1 MCRCIININIV
12 IPLYL
17 LISIVRGIFK
27 LWVLLQIVNI
37 NFVIFLLQQVSF
49 ITCYKI
55 IFIAYITVDQKNWW
69 RQRNR
74 LEIRQIFVGS
84 LKNQISIFLYVI
96 NRCKKNRKKVISH
109 SKMKATSEGVL
120 KIFLLKTVFKQKK
133 VYIAKIG
140 KLLRRFNINC
150 FLYIYLKH

>member
-109 SKMKATSEGVL
+109 SKMKATSEVVL